1 MRGKMA
7 RDRIARAGIARDRIA
22 AVLVLISVM
31 ISSVLCSGCTGSQR
45 KPDSDVI
52 PKIDVNEDVVMG
64 RFGDQDIEWMVLDV
78 QDGKALLLS
87 KYVIDSRAF
96 NTSNRKINWKLCI
109 LRTWLNTDFYVKSFT
124 TGEQKIILKT
134 TLAEDDTEDRIFLLS
149 EEELIRYF
157 PETKPEPRAF
167 PTRYAMDQGV
177 ELLTD
182 GSCRWWL
189 RTSGHEGNCAL
200 TADDSST
207 TSTKVT
213 EKCYGVRPAMWV
225 SIET

>member
-1 MRGKMA
+1 M
-7 RDRIARAGIARDRIA
+7 RDRIA

-31 ISSVLCSGCTGSQR
+31 ISGVLCCGCSG
-45 KPDSDVI
+45 KDSDVI
-52 PKIDVNEDVVMG
+52 PTIDVNEDVVMG

-87 KYVIDSRAF
+87 KYVVDSRAF
-96 NTSNRKINWKLCI
+96 NTSNRKINWKLCM

-124 TGEQKIILKT
+124 SGEKKIILKST
-134 TLAEDDTEDRIFLLS
+134 REEDNTEDRIFLLS
-149 EEELIRYF
+149 EAELSKYF

-167 PTRYAMDQGV
+167 PTRYAMNQGV
-177 ELLTD
+177 ELLAD

-189 RTSGHEGNCAL
+189 RTSGSQENYAL
-200 TADDSST
+200 TADDSAT
-207 TSTKVT
+207 TNTLVT

>member
-1 MRGKMA
+1 MRV
-7 RDRIARAGIARDRIA
+7 RIARDRIA
-22 AVLVLISVM
+22 AVFVLISVM
-31 ISSVLCSGCTGSQR
+31 ISSVLCSGCSGSQR

-52 PKIDVNEDVVMG
+52 PKIDVNEDVILG
-64 RFGDQDIEWMVLDV
+64 RFGDQDIEWIVLDV

-96 NTSNRKINWKLCI
+96 NTSNRKINWKLCM

-182 GSCRWWL
+182 GSCKWWL
-189 RTSGHEGNCAL
+189 RTSGHEENYAL

-213 EKCYGVRPAMWV
+213 EKYHGVRPAMWI
-225 SIET
+225 SIETRSGI

>member
-1 MRGKMA
+1 M
-7 RDRIARAGIARDRIA
+7 RDRLA
-22 AVLVLISVM
+22 AVLVLVSVI
-31 ISSVLCSGCTGSQR
+31 ISSVLWCGCSGSGDR
-45 KPDSDVI
+45 PDPDVI

-96 NTSNRKINWKLCI
+96 NTSDRNITWKLCM
-109 LRTWLNTDFYVKSFT
+109 LRTWLNTDFYKKAFT
-124 TGEQKIILKT
+124 SGEKKIILKT

-149 EEELIRYF
+149 EAELSRYF

-182 GSCRWWL
+182 GSCGWWL
-189 RTSGHEGNCAL
+189 RTSGSQGNYAL
-200 TADDSST
+200 TADDST
-207 TSTKVT
+207 TTNAKVN
-213 EKCYGVRPAMWV
+213 EKYHGVRPAMWV